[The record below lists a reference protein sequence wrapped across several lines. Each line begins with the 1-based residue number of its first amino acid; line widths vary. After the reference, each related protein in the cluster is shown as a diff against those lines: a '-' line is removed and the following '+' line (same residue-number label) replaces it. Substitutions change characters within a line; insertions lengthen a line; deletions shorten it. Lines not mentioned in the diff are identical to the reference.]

1 MTRQTVPTDRLVAR
15 LDALGFGVDEPDTTT
30 EIKQFDTALDLETA
44 AVGLDLE
51 EIVYDPDRFPG
62 LIYRP
67 DDAAAVAVLFDD
79 GTLFVESADPA
90 AELVADITLGL
101 VDLGMVGGP
110 NSQVTDEVV
119 VSPSE
124 VPVPPEFAEGRR
136 TSVYP
141 EEGAG
146 TDHPPTDESETKV
159 YEADATDTS
168 TGGDGQ
174 SVGDG
179 PRIGDT
185 VDDPDTAASTASQGS
200 RVHVATVSEKRDAM
214 VIIDAIY
221 DGDLVI
227 ADITRHNTA
236 DGTVEKIVDSLRQV
250 TEDVGGDIVQKGED
264 ELILAPGGMEIAR
277 EKLT

>member
-1 MTRQTVPTDRLVAR
+1 VTRKTVPTARLRAR
-15 LDALGFGVDEPDTTT
+15 LDALGFGVDASGTTTVRSDLDRTLDLAAVADGLTLAEVVYEPD
-30 EIKQFDTALDLETA
+30 Q
-44 AVGLDLE
+44 
-51 EIVYDPDRFPG
+51 FPG
-62 LIYRP
+62 VIYRP

-79 GTLFVESADPA
+79 GTLFVESADGFG
-90 AELVADITLGL
+90 ELLVEITDGL
-101 VDLGMVGGP
+101 DDLGMGGDVNP
-110 NSQVTDEVV
+110 LRADFV
-119 VSPSE
+119 VSPDE
-124 VPVPPEFAEGRR
+124 VPVPSAFADEVGTE

-141 EEGAG
+141 DAGPDVPSSGDADTKIYQTDETDSPAHGTGEAGSDGSAAG
-146 TDHPPTDESETKV
+146 TTADEH
-159 YEADATDTS
+159 
-168 TGGDGQ
+168 
-174 SVGDG
+174 
-179 PRIGDT
+179 
-185 VDDPDTAASTASQGS
+185 DTAASTASQGS